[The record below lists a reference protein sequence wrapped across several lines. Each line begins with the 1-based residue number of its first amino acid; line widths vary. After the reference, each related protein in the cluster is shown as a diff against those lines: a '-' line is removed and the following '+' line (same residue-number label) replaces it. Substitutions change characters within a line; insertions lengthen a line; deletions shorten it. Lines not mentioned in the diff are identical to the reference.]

1 MEVKKNMQVRFFER
15 YSGWAVLPL
24 RLALGVI
31 FIAHGAQKLFGA
43 FGGAGISGT
52 AQFFERIGLAP
63 ATAFAVVVG
72 LVEFVGGALVLV
84 GLLTRWAALLLAI
97 DMLGAI
103 LVVHLRHGLFA
114 SSGGFEFP
122 LSLLAASLTLVI
134 LGAQSASIDSLIAR
148 K

>member
-1 MEVKKNMQVRFFER
+1 MEVKKNMQGRFFER